1 MFYEV
6 ETSKSFEEASSDL
19 EASVTRNGFGVL
31 HVHDLGTILRSK
43 GIDFEEECRV
53 FEVCNPRQAS
63 RVLSVEMRMNNALPC
78 RISVYTQ
85 DGRTKIGMIRP
96 EKMLSMLS
104 ENETLGEVAKEVEVA
119 TVKMID
125 EAK

>member
-19 EASVTRNGFGVL
+19 EAAVTRNGFGVL

-43 GIDFEEECRV
+43 GMDFEEECRV